1 VCVYVC
7 VCVCLCNVCV
17 CVCVCQVASGRQ
29 ADGRM
34 IFECSAVMRH
44 LTALGVPASRV
55 FGDTFSWVSE

>member
-1 VCVYVC
+1 MCVCVYG
-7 VCVCLCNVCV
+7 
-17 CVCVCQVASGRQ
+17 CQVASGRQ